1 MVTYDLNVTYTF
13 DASQS
18 AGDPTTAVITTVNI
32 PLYVSEGGRGA
43 SGRGGR
49 TWPRELS
56 LDWIKIAFLSVF
68 YRKLH

>member
-32 PLYVSEGGRGA
+32 PLYVSKGGA

-49 TWPRELS
+49 TQPCELS
-56 LDWIKIAFLSVF
+56 LDWIEIAFLSVF